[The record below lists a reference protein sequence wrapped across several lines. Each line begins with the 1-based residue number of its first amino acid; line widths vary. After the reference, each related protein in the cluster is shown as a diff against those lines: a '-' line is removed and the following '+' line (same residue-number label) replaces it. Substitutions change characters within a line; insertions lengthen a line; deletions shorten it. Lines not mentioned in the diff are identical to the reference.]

1 MVWYTVYRNLN
12 LIQNKSKR
20 ISLTVLSAVPISC
33 YLYFLSAHLSASPE
47 EPVSRLWCCSFI
59 SFRNLG
65 ASDWNLRLVWWRWMF
80 LLAVTHGMNPSSI
93 NFMWLDVKLK
103 MCWEIAQTFFHD
115 VFQLGLACAWLVL
128 TDSRGSRRGRRSRG
142 RAAASRGRRSLR
154 GPSRG
159 GTKSADTARAG
170 RQRTLSEMCAYEWGR
185 NVFIWTMWAW
195 MGIWNYRNFAD
206 LRIWNFERS
215 SFQSFGS
222 FQILFIVFTR
232 PCITQE
238 KLKGDVIKSL
248 ISNLFHVY

>member
-1 MVWYTVYRNLN
+1 MVYRNLN
-12 LIQNKSKR
+12 LIQNKRKR

-80 LLAVTHGMNPSSI
+80 LLAVTHGINPSSI
-93 NFMWLDVKLK
+93 NFMWQDVKLK
-103 MCWEIAQTFFHD
+103 MCWKIVQFFSEM
-115 VFQLGLACAWLVL
+115 FQLGLACAWLVL

-170 RQRTLSEMCAYEWGR
+170 RQRTRSEMCEYESDAMYLSELCEHEWEYE
-185 NVFIWTMWAW
+185 II
-195 MGIWNYRNFAD
+195 GILQTFVSE
-206 LRIWNFERS
+206 I
-215 SFQSFGS
+215 
-222 FQILFIVFTR
+222 
-232 PCITQE
+232 
-238 KLKGDVIKSL
+238 LKGAVFNLLAVFKS
-248 ISNLFHVY
+248 SSLFLLVPALHKKS

>member
-1 MVWYTVYRNLN
+1 MWYTVYRNLN
-12 LIQNKSKR
+12 LIQNKRKR

-93 NFMWLDVKLK
+93 KLK
-103 MCWEIAQTFFHD
+103 INCKIENVLRNFSGI
-115 VFQLGLACAWLVL
+115 FQLGLACAWLVL

-170 RQRTLSEMCAYEWGR
+170 RQRTRSEMCEYEWI
-185 NVFIWTMWAW
+185 FIWTMWAW
-195 MGIWNYRNFAD
+195 MGLKLSEFCRPSYLKFWKEQFSIFWQFSNPLHCFY
-206 LRIWNFERS
+206 S
-215 SFQSFGS
+215 S
-222 FQILFIVFTR
+222 LHYTR
-232 PCITQE
+232 KVKRWC
-238 KLKGDVIKSL
+238 D
-248 ISNLFHVY
+248 